1 MVDVIMA
8 GGGVVHNRKLHP
20 ELGVF
25 FGQLLVGGVEAEII
39 SYLAAP
45 FVDLSHY
52 IVTAAN
58 HAVTVEILATCEQQD
73 RNHLKQDEEDDE
85 VMF

>member
-1 MVDVIMA
+1 MA
-8 GGGVVHNRKLHP
+8 GSRVVHDGKLHS

-25 FGQLLVGGVEAEII
+25 FGQLLVGGVEAKIV
-39 SYLAAP
+39 SYLTAP
-45 FVDLSHY
+45 FVDLSHHK
-52 IVTAAN
+52 IGAAN
-58 HAVTVEILATCEQQD
+58 HAVAMEILATGEQQD